1 MLKII
6 GLLKVAVMSTS
17 VGHFFSL
24 LLELLNILRFKL
36 YAIFDKR
43 L

>member
-6 GLLKVAVMSTS
+6 GLLKVAVTSTS
-17 VGHFFSL
+17 KGHFFSL
-24 LLELLNILRFKL
+24 LLERLNILRFKL